1 MNLGRSTLWRR
12 AGDTGVVVVCP
23 LVAAAALVGGAL
35 PTVAVIGA
43 LAATVGIYVGLRHPL
58 WLYWALA
65 VALGALPFGYF
76 PGVHLPLTFG
86 LGFAVVLAALIHPTA
101 RPALGPLQTAVL
113 LLVLTSALSV
123 VVTGR
128 TSTDYVEF
136 VKWSVST
143 LMVLVLCGLSREH
156 LARFGRI
163 YVYASAA
170 AASGALVILVAD
182 PEGRL
187 IRYLRIV
194 GYGREEEAT
203 RYVYSAAGKTV
214 RLAGTY
220 IDPNTAGIGLLVALV
235 VCVVLLEGWRR
246 TLLVALFVI
255 AILLTLSRAATFSV
269 LGGVIF
275 VLLFHGM
282 QVRHRQ
288 IVIGAIGVA
297 VVAALATPQV
307 RSRVFSSFGSEDV
320 GSSAREDALANYPRQ
335 MSGHWAFGL
344 GWGREEFKNGA
355 EGFTLNHVANAP
367 LLTVYRGGILAGL
380 LFVAVLVIG
389 CLMAYRALR
398 STSLPAAM
406 LGGVF
411 VCFCVVAL
419 QLDFPTVTIPSVTMM
434 FSVFLVFLVYV
445 DQTPDVRS
453 TAEPADARDVPIR
466 AY

>member
-1 MNLGRSTLWRR
+1 
-12 AGDTGVVVVCP
+12 
-23 LVAAAALVGGAL
+23 
-35 PTVAVIGA
+35 
-43 LAATVGIYVGLRHPL
+43 
-58 WLYWALA
+58 
-65 VALGALPFGYF
+65 
-76 PGVHLPLTFG
+76 
-86 LGFAVVLAALIHPTA
+86 
-101 RPALGPLQTAVL
+101 
-113 LLVLTSALSV
+113 V

-143 LMVLVLCGLSREH
+143 LMVIVLCGLSREH

-163 YVYASAA
+163 YVHASAV
-170 AASGALVILVAD
+170 AASAALVILVGD
-182 PEGRL
+182 PDGRL

-220 IDPNTAGIGLLVALV
+220 IDPNTAGIGLVVALV
-235 VCVVLLEGWRR
+235 VSVVLLEGWRR
-246 TLLVALFVI
+246 TLFAALFVI

-282 QVRHRQ
+282 QIRHRR

-355 EGFTLNHVANAP
+355 VGFTVNHVANAP
-367 LLTVYRGGILAGL
+367 LLTVYRGGVVTGT
-380 LFVAVLVIG
+380 LFVAVLLIG

-398 STSLPAAM
+398 STSLPSAM

-411 VCFCVVAL
+411 ICFCAVAL

-445 DQTPDVRS
+445 DQTPAVRS
-453 TAEPADARDVPIR
+453 APEQVGARAVPIR